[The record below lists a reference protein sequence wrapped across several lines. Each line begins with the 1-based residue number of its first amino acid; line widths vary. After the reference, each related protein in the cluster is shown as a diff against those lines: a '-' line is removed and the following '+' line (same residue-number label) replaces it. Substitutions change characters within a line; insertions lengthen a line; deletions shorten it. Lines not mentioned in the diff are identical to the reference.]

1 MGDYGV
7 ITMSS
12 TLFDDVFTVSE
23 VDPGRYNKVSRIEAT
38 STTQEQCKLSL
49 DVNTDLFPVQT
60 QEQLT
65 VTIASSLTGE
75 ESGNDASATRSWR
88 PPPAGE
94 RSLAD
99 DYDYVM
105 HGMAYKFEEV
115 SKDLIAV
122 YYSFG
127 GLLMRLE
134 GNYRTLNNV
143 KQENAY
149 LLIRR

>member
-1 MGDYGV
+1 
-7 ITMSS
+7 MSN
-12 TLFDDVFTVSE
+12 TLFDDIFTVNDA
-23 VDPGRYNKVSRIEAT
+23 DPGRYHKILRLEAT
-38 STTQEQCKLSL
+38 STTQEQCKLTL
-49 DVNTDLFPVQT
+49 DINSELFPVQV
-60 QEQLT
+60 QDQLT
-65 VTIASSLTGE
+65 VTIASSLNVDE
-75 ESGNDASATRSWR
+75 DKKEASTTRSWR
-88 PPPAGE
+88 PPQPGD

-105 HGMAYKFEEV
+105 HGTAYRFEEV
-115 SKDLIAV
+115 SDDLIAV

-134 GNYRTLNNV
+134 GNYRNLNNL

>member
-1 MGDYGV
+1 
-7 ITMSS
+7 MSNI
-12 TLFDDVFTVSE
+12 LFDDIFQVGE
-23 VDPGRYNKVSRIEAT
+23 VDPGRYNRIGRIEAT
-38 STTQEQCKLSL
+38 STTQEQCKITL
-49 DVNTDLFPVQT
+49 DVNTDLFPVSA

-65 VTIASSLTGE
+65 ITVASSLDIDGK
-75 ESGNDASATRSWR
+75 ASEGTATKSWR
-88 PPPAGE
+88 PPQPDE
-94 RSLAD
+94 RSIAD

-105 HGMAYKFEEV
+105 HGTAYRFEEV

-134 GNYRTLNNV
+134 GNFRNLSNL

-149 LLIRR
+149 LLMRR